1 MKHVNL
7 ILGKN
12 IHTHRQKKGWSQAAL
27 AERLGVTPQAVS
39 KWEHAKTAPDLSLLP
54 KIAWVFGC
62 RIDDLFASQ
71 EKNIDC

>member
-12 IHTHRQKKGWSQAAL
+12 IQAMRRKNGWSQAVL

-39 KWEHAKTAPDLSLLP
+39 KWEQSKTAPDLSLLP
-54 KIAWVFGC
+54 KIASVFAC
-62 RIDDLFASQ
+62 RIDDLFESQ
-71 EKNIDC
+71 EIF

>member
-1 MKHVNL
+1 MKHINL
-7 ILGKN
+7 ILGENIQTFRRKN
-12 IHTHRQKKGWSQAAL
+12 GWSQAAL

-54 KIAWVFGC
+54 KIASVFGC